1 MAPEECWK
9 KNHLE
14 RNAEVGVMIQKATK
28 SFADRVRLRFGAAG
42 R

>member
-1 MAPEECWK
+1 MASEECWK

-14 RNAEVGVMIQKATK
+14 RNAEVDVMIQNATK
-28 SFADRVRLRFGAAG
+28 IFAQACLRFGAPG

>member
-14 RNAEVGVMIQKATK
+14 RNAEVDVMILTTTRN
-28 SFADRVRLRFGAAG
+28 FARGVGLRFRTPG